1 MSIPNSF
8 TFLAAN
14 GQYLNWT
21 MTDALTGLAIN
32 TSTITATLYAGRD
45 REDPDTIPGTPVP
58 NFTNISLPFIAA
70 PYTSVATGPLANLY
84 QGIITSAFDPEPGGN
99 YVLVV
104 DATTPSYQPQ
114 HWEAPAVVR
123 PRGS

>member
-1 MSIPNSF
+1 MTLPNSF

-21 MTDALTGLAIN
+21 LTDPLTGDAIN
-32 TSTITATLYAGRD
+32 GATITATLYAGRD
-45 REDPDTIPGTPVP
+45 RDDPDTTPGTPVSG
-58 NFTNISLPFIAA
+58 FTNVSLAFISA
-70 PYTSVATGPLANLY
+70 PYTSEFTGTLANLY
-84 QGIITSAFDPEPGGN
+84 QGTITSAFDPEPGGN

-104 DATTPSYQPQ
+104 DATAPSYQPQ
-114 HWEAPAVVR
+114 HWESPAVVR